1 MSHLTNDSMLEE
13 AKDLAE
19 ELSGTNISKV
29 LLADI
34 DSNDLEALWE
44 HIKAARDI
52 LREE

>member
-1 MSHLTNDSMLEE
+1 MSDHFNNLIIEE
-13 AKDLAE
+13 AKELSE